1 MAQAQLCAHGWDAA
15 RTLTWARHL
24 YEGLAEFFAAAARG
38 ARRSRRAGV
47 SV

>member
-24 YEGLAEFFAAAARG
+24 YEGLVEFFAAARG
-38 ARRSRRAGV
+38 HAVLVGQE
-47 SV
+47 